1 MTEPQKV
8 ANALVTPLGPY
19 YELLFPVSLRREL
32 NCLANSYYEHYCQ
45 PVSGHV
51 TTQTDFCTTFGW
63 LAGVYAYYERYFD
76 VSILMLVVKLRL
88 SKQSNKSVLLAA

>member
-1 MTEPQKV
+1 MFNEIETRV
-8 ANALVTPLGPY
+8 RFALLLVGLFVLPNQGPY

-63 LAGVYAYYERYFD
+63 LAVVYAYYELYFD
-76 VSILMLVVKLRL
+76 VSIAMLNVKL
-88 SKQSNKSVLLAA
+88 